1 MLTKKR
7 QGLWLKTLNPSD
19 LVANPFFFFFFFL
32 VANPDSS
39 TDLG

>member
-19 LVANPFFFFFFFL
+19 LVANPFFFFL